1 MILDD
6 YRSPV
11 EHFDTQLHDW
21 IDSAGWPL
29 AALVRLA
36 LAALCGALVGLERE
50 VRGRQAGFRTNLLVC
65 LGCAIVMV
73 VSLQV
78 GYLEWDQRPGRA
90 IQIDPARIAYGV
102 MAGIGFLGAGA
113 IIKQGSDV
121 RGLTTAAAIWCVAAI
136 GLGAGL
142 GLYLF
147 SLLATALVLAAL
159 WLLSVVER
167 LLPRVHFRA
176 VTLRGPWK
184 ENCVSEAVRAARQAG
199 YQVDDWDFERSSDLR
214 AVDITLLV
222 GFRKKQDFDDIGQ
235 QLTLDGH
242 FELVAVKQQ

>member
-1 MILDD
+1 ME
-6 YRSPV
+6 P
-11 EHFDTQLHDW
+11 FDTHLHDW

-36 LAALCGALVGLERE
+36 LAAFCGAVVGLERE

-73 VSLQV
+73 VSIQV
-78 GYLEWDQRPGRA
+78 AHLEWNQRPDRE

-113 IIKQGSDV
+113 IIKQGSEV

-136 GLGAGL
+136 GLAAGL

-147 SLLATALVLAAL
+147 CILATVLVLVAL
-159 WLLSVVER
+159 GLLSAVER
-167 LLPRVHFRA
+167 LLPRVHFRG

-184 ENCVSEAVRAARQAG
+184 ENCVTEAVHAAREAG
-199 YQVDDWDFERSSDLR
+199 YQVDDWDFERSNDLR
-214 AVDITLLV
+214 TVDITLLV
-222 GFRKKQDFDDIGQ
+222 GFRNKHHFDDIGQ
-235 QLTLDGH
+235 QLTLNGQY
-242 FELVAVKQQ
+242 ELVAVKQR